1 MLGVACGGVGLF
13 FDVSA
18 VWQRVSDPRG
28 VRSVKFLSSL
38 PQTKETNYFIGWDQ
52 HSPVPGPPPSPWK
65 RKTPP
70 VGANDAGLVVMRERD
85 GDCSYDGLGV
95 IILVVSFA
103 LQLSP
108 TVNY

>member
-1 MLGVACGGVGLF
+1 MGPTQPRT
-13 FDVSA
+13 VS
-18 VWQRVSDPRG
+18 
-28 VRSVKFLSSL
+28 
-38 PQTKETNYFIGWDQ
+38 
-52 HSPVPGPPPSPWK
+52 SPVSVEEE
-65 RKTPP
+65 TPP